1 MEMFTY
7 VDYLKYDNILNKNN
21 KYILMEDEER
31 YSFNKKETKY
41 INNKHDKTFRKIL
54 DNKKELIIFLNKIL
68 KLKNKIPVYKN
79 SKALC
84 ARNQL

>member
-7 VDYLKYDNILNKNN
+7 VDYLKYYHILNKNN
-21 KYILMEDEER
+21 KYILMEDEEK

-68 KLKNKIPVYKN
+68 KNIIVVL
-79 SKALC
+79 
-84 ARNQL
+84 